1 MATKL
6 GVWNAALGVLGLRMV
21 TSGQVSSPNDE
32 ASRVLNEAYDQAVIF
47 CLEQGHWKFASVI
60 EELTASLTEVPTF
73 GYTNAFAKPANYVR
87 LNRIA
92 TDEYFNSPLS
102 RFDDRAGFW
111 YAEEDTLYVDYVSKE
126 ATELGYYLAGWP
138 STFAEYV
145 ALHLAHKVSR
155 RLQPDKEDDVEA
167 KAERAKL
174 NALAKDAVL
183 GPTQFL
189 PPGRWSYSR
198 SGVRKPRHS
207 NSSLYG
213 S

>member
-21 TSGQVSSPNDE
+21 TSGQVTTPNDE
-32 ASRVLNEAYDQAVIF
+32 ASRVLNEAYDQAVKF

-189 PPGRWSYSR
+189 PPGRWSYAR